1 GHAAHVIVANP
12 HGITCDGCGFINTPQ
27 ATLSTGKPVI
37 ENGQLT
43 RYQVDQGH
51 VAIEGAGIN
60 ASNVDSF
67 ELIARSTKINAEIQ
81 ARNLAIVA
89 GRNDVDART
98 LAATARADDGS
109 AKPSLAIDSS
119 ALGGM
124 YAGAVRLVGTEAGV
138 GVRLDGRM
146 IASGGDIQLDANGQ
160 LSMAQASAGG
170 DVRIRATGIE
180 TQGPVHAGKQLQV
193 ESRGDLVNRQG
204 LTAAGSVQLDAASQL
219 SNLGGIQAGIQ
230 ADGSRAADADLKIN
244 AGAVDNRNQRLIA
257 SGDLTLTTG
266 GRLDNQGGSLS
277 AGRHVDI
284 NAATLDNR
292 QQGKVVADG
301 RMTLAGGQL
310 LNSDRGQIISQGAL
324 NATWAHLDNQAG

>member
-1 GHAAHVIVANP
+1 
-12 HGITCDGCGFINTPQ
+12 
-27 ATLSTGKPVI
+27 
-37 ENGQLT
+37 LT

-51 VAIEGAGIN
+51 IAIEGAGIN

-170 DVRIRATGIE
+170 DVRIRA
-180 TQGPVHAGKQLQV
+180 
-193 ESRGDLVNRQG
+193 
-204 LTAAGSVQLDAASQL
+204 
-219 SNLGGIQAGIQ
+219 
-230 ADGSRAADADLKIN
+230 
-244 AGAVDNRNQRLIA
+244 
-257 SGDLTLTTG
+257 
-266 GRLDNQGGSLS
+266 
-277 AGRHVDI
+277 
-284 NAATLDNR
+284 
-292 QQGKVVADG
+292 
-301 RMTLAGGQL
+301 
-310 LNSDRGQIISQGAL
+310 
-324 NATWAHLDNQAG
+324 